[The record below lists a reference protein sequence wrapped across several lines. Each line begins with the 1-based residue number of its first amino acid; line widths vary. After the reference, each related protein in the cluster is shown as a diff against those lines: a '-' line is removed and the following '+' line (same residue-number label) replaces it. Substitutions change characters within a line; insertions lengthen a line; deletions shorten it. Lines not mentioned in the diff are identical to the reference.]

1 VGDSEELDVTNI
13 ARSGEYL
20 VRVFGFLGA
29 EASYDLSL
37 FVGESPCLDDDQEE
51 NDDRTNAALV
61 EPTTQAG
68 LTVCSNDEDWYAV
81 ELSAGDGLS
90 ATIFFTGG
98 DLDLQIVDEQGLVL
112 ASSVAVQDNEEA
124 TVASVATSGLYY
136 VRVYGFLGAEA
147 DYELGLTLQGG
158 GAQCLDDRQ
167 EPNDSQAR
175 PRTLNGAVSLND
187 LHLCPSDNDWYA
199 VSLEEREILDVS
211 LSFSNADG
219 DIDMEVL
226 DPNGAVLR
234 QSLSVQ
240 DEERIQVRAS
250 IGGTY
255 FIRVFSILEDVD
267 NAYSMI
273 LDVLPP
279 ETCLDDDFETNDIQD
294 DAASIN
300 EGFYLGLGLCKPDG
314 EAESDWYAIFLSE
327 LDILSVTLLFE
338 HDNGDLDLRLYDING
353 DELQDSSTFRDSE
366 FFEHLAEFPDFYFI
380 EVRGFTF
387 FGGEINTEYDML
399 IELD

>member
-1 VGDSEELDVTNI
+1 
-13 ARSGEYL
+13 
-20 VRVFGFLGA
+20 
-29 EASYDLSL
+29 
-37 FVGESPCLDDDQEE
+37 
-51 NDDRTNAALV
+51 
-61 EPTTQAG
+61 
-68 LTVCSNDEDWYAV
+68 
-81 ELSAGDGLS
+81 
-90 ATIFFTGG
+90 
-98 DLDLQIVDEQGLVL
+98 
-112 ASSVAVQDNEEA
+112 VQDNEEA